1 MGGRKFVHV
10 LDDTKDHW
18 ADRTPDLGFMMAPE
32 RSIELD
38 KWRKALAAVIQAY
51 AKQHNV
57 PVRGLG
63 EARLEE

>member
-1 MGGRKFVHV
+1 MHV

-18 ADRTPDLGFMMAPE
+18 ADRTPDLGYMMAPE
-32 RSIELD
+32 RSMELERWLKD
-38 KWRKALAAVIQAY
+38 LLQRIQSY

-57 PVRGLG
+57 PVRGLA

>member
-1 MGGRKFVHV
+1 MI
-10 LDDTKDHW
+10 
-18 ADRTPDLGFMMAPE
+18 APE
-32 RSIELD
+32 QGIG
-38 KWRKALAAVIQAY
+38 LAQWQKQLAQTIQAY